1 MSGAGVRSELPGVVD
16 HHVHLGLVDAGL
28 LSGGPVC
35 EVHDLGWDLDAVR
48 AIAATAPTGV
58 RVRYAGP
65 FHTAVGGYP
74 SGRAWAPAGAV
85 VGLRDTH
92 EGREA
97 VARAA
102 ASGVFAIKVALNA
115 HMPLLGDEPLAA
127 VIDAAHARG
136 LPVIAHT
143 EGPGQAG
150 RAIRAGVAVLAHTP
164 WDERL
169 EPELIDASVSAGMRW
184 ISTLAIHDGPARATA
199 IDNLA
204 RFHAAGGRVSYG
216 TDMGNGD
223 QPVAVNAAELELLGE
238 AGLAGE
244 RLLEAV
250 CGELARAPVL
260 ESPHPRPRDSA
271 ELIAWLSDCRRIG
284 APEAPSAVIG

>member
-1 MSGAGVRSELPGVVD
+1 MGVCSELPGVVD

-48 AIAATAPTGV
+48 AIAASAPTGV

-74 SGRAWAPAGAV
+74 SGRAWAPAGAA

-102 ASGVFAIKVALNA
+102 AGGAFAIKVALNA
-115 HMPLLGDEPLAA
+115 DMPLLGDEPLAA
-127 VIDAAHARG
+127 VIDAARARG

-143 EGPGQAG
+143 EGPGQAR
-150 RAIRAGVAVLAHTP
+150 RAIRAGVDVLAHTP

-169 EPELIDASVSAGMRW
+169 EPELIDAAVSAGMRW

-204 RFHAAGGRVSYG
+204 RFRAAGGRVSYG

-223 QPVAVNAAELELLGE
+223 QPVGVNAAEIELLGE
-238 AGLAGE
+238 VGLAGE
-244 RLLEAV
+244 ELLEAV
-250 CGELARAPVL
+250 CGELSSEPVL
-260 ESPHPRPRDSA
+260 QSPHPRPRDSA
-271 ELIAWLSDCRRIG
+271 ELIVWLSDCRWIG